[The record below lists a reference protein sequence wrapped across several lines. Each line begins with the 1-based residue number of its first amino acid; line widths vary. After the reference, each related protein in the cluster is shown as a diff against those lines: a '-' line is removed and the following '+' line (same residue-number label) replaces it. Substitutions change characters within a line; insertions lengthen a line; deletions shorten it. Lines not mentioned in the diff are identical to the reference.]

1 MDNPQSS
8 QQGASSGNPSITE
21 DAKMLVEDIDG
32 TEEHDEPEI
41 GLNED
46 ELRQVL
52 KVNSNKCIEHM
63 RINPKEASR
72 FDIPLCRM
80 IYMPLVRPTLESD
93 IKRLEAEFFHG
104 YRHGASIFY
113 VTLCNER
120 GEERSI
126 SEAEMRNWDPLWI
139 EANKHFD
146 DQLRANKHLQHLQGR
161 MFFICDG
168 NHRFKAWTRYIDR
181 LYRDDRDW
189 HIAVDSI
196 VLDTKGKIGLLL
208 NAMHDINK

>member
-1 MDNPQSS
+1 
-8 QQGASSGNPSITE
+8 
-21 DAKMLVEDIDG
+21 MLVEDIDG

-104 YRHGASIFY
+104 YRHGASVFY